1 MLPVGILGATIIV
14 LLLGAFIMHVTPK
27 DFFLWVGAMASLYAS
42 VVSFIT
48 VVFEYINKAFPD
60 PLEFYVDPYS
70 GSMRMAL
77 ATLVVAFPIFL
88 ALMHFIRKDIAEDP
102 AKQDF
107 WVRRWALTLTLFIA
121 GVTVAIDVVTLIN
134 TYLGGDMTMRFGLKV
149 LLVLLVALGGFLH
162 FLADLRGHWNAN
174 PKGARLIGYFALALI
189 IMTVVSGVLIMGS
202 PSQVRLYRL
211 DDQKVDDL
219 QSIQWQIVDYWQT
232 YEKLPKTLSDLTNNI
247 SGYAA
252 PQDPQSGEAYGY
264 EVIPGKQPAFK
275 LCATFNAQDQ
285 DVSPA
290 ELARPAYTSYAG
302 SDGGLLQ
309 DSWWHTEG
317 DVCFTR
323 TIDPERYPPYD
334 DPKII
339 R

>member
-1 MLPVGILGATIIV
+1 MLPLGMLGVTITV
-14 LLLGAFIMHVTPK
+14 LLLVSFTMHVTPK
-27 DFFLWVGAMASLYAS
+27 DFFLWVGAMVSLYAS
-42 VVSFIT
+42 VVSFIS

-60 PLEFYVDPYS
+60 PLESYVDPYS
-70 GSMRMAL
+70 SAMRMAL

-88 ALMHFIRKDIAEDP
+88 ALMHFIRKEIAEDQ

-121 GVTVAIDVVTLIN
+121 GVTVAIDIVTLIN
-134 TYLGGDMTMRFGLKV
+134 TYLGGDMSMRFGLKV

-162 FLADLRGHWNAN
+162 FLADLRGHWNKN
-174 PKGARLIGYFALALI
+174 VQGARLIGYGSLVLI
-189 IMTVVSGVLIMGS
+189 IFTIISGVLIMGS
-202 PSQVRLYRL
+202 PAQVRLYRL
-211 DDQKVDDL
+211 DDQKVSDL
-219 QSIQWQIVDYWQT
+219 QNIQWQIVDYWQT
-232 YEKLPKTLSDLTNNI
+232 YEKLPKSLADLTNTI
-247 SGYAA
+247 SGYTA
-252 PQDPQSGEAYGY
+252 PEDPQSGASYGY

-285 DVSPA
+285 NVTPA
-290 ELARPAYTSYAG
+290 ELARPATYY
-302 SDGGLLQ
+302 SDGGLMQ

-323 TIDPERYPPYD
+323 TIDPERYPPYEN
-334 DPKII
+334 PKTI